1 MERNSTQIEGARF
14 CLAPL
19 LPVDCGKDNLFSHGK
34 ERIVYSG
41 NEERSGENPVSFCFP
56 ITAQKGAERMEKQRF
71 GEGLREALSQ
81 EVWEE
86 EKREQLRAMGY
97 RGTWIDLLFQAQVE
111 RAAKGDATA
120 FRLLRDAMAE
130 AAEEEKSRALTGE
143 DLRQMSDEELWA
155 LLERCREDGGE

>member
-1 MERNSTQIEGARF
+1 MLFF
-14 CLAPL
+14 CRWIAAKTT
-19 LPVDCGKDNLFSHGK
+19 CFHMGKSVLYILETKRDREK
-34 ERIVYSG
+34 T
-41 NEERSGENPVSFCFP
+41 RSLFCFP
-56 ITAQKGAERMEKQRF
+56 ITAEKGAERMEKQRF

-97 RGTWIDLLFQAQVE
+97 RGTWMDLLFQAQVE

-130 AAEEEKSRALTGE
+130 AEEEEKARSLTQE
-143 DLRQMSDEELWA
+143 DLKGLSDEELRA
-155 LLERCREDGGE
+155 MLDH

>member
-1 MERNSTQIEGARF
+1 MPCSLF
-14 CLAPL
+14 SL
-19 LPVDCGKDNLFSHGK
+19 DCGKDNLFSHGK
-34 ERIVYSG
+34 GRIVYSG

-97 RGTWIDLLFQAQVE
+97 RGTWMDLLFQAQVE

-130 AAEEEKSRALTGE
+130 AAEEEEKERLLTQE
-143 DLRQMSDEELWA
+143 DLKGLSDEELRA
-155 LLERCREDGGE
+155 LLERCREDGGA

>member
-1 MERNSTQIEGARF
+1 MGFSHPFSF
-14 CLAPL
+14 C
-19 LPVDCGKDNLFSHGK
+19 PVDCGKDNLLSHGK

-97 RGTWIDLLFQAQVE
+97 RGTWMDLLFQAQVE